1 MLLFLVIVVL
11 TISAVLH
18 LVNEDMFDDSRISY
32 RTYDARKNYTYALC
46 VICTCYIVVVLVKF
60 VLTFIINLF

>member
-1 MLLFLVIVVL
+1 MLLFLVIVIL

-18 LVNEDMFDDSRISY
+18 LANDEMHENGIIDFY
-32 RTYDARKNYTYALC
+32 TYNTRKNYTYALC